1 MSNRNKTEKNIPPI
15 NKDKN
20 IKKYNSSR
28 NKNLI
33 GKISSLKKQKKQLSK
48 VILKG
53 KLFSLIN
60 KSNIMTEDQFNE
72 IKIKISLSQLEK
84 YKIAKKNLKKQFYYA
99 QQNPNILHPNK
110 NPSKFE
116 DDYINMRDLLKKFT
130 NKEQEEILSFPQFF
144 QLNSNEFLKEL
155 VEEKHKNLY
164 EIITNEEN
172 KEIELKNFRM
182 KQREELNSYKNN
194 YNKTHHNNRQS
205 ILKNKESEEGSL
217 SNNNKINKSNDHYSN
232 KSKKNKKIIFNI
244 KNKFLS
250 RNDNDKNNFLLNKEA
265 KTYDYNNNI
274 LLNKK
279 KFFFEGNIW
288 NKNKLTNLEMN
299 EKIREKYD
307 KLKKRKELMILDK
320 ERKIEEVKERNL
332 REQLKK
338 EKERQKIYQEK
349 KFIDYISNKL
359 KKNYTI
365 KEELMKKQQEQKEQ
379 KEKIDLIDK
388 DKISSILSLD
398 SERKSIF

>member
-48 VILKG
+48 VILKW
-53 KLFSLIN
+53 KWFSLIK
-60 KSNIMTEDQFNE
+60 KSNIITEDQFNE

-116 DDYINMRDLLKKFT
+116 DDYVNMRDLLKKFM

-164 EIITNEEN
+164 EIIINEEN

-182 KQREELNSYKNN
+182 KQREKLNSYKNN

-205 ILKNKESEEGSL
+205 ILKNKESEEVSL
-217 SNNNKINKSNDHYSN
+217 SNKVNKSNDYYSN
-232 KSKKNKKIIFNI
+232 KSKKKKL
-244 KNKFLS
+244 FL
-250 RNDNDKNNFLLNKEA
+250 
-265 KTYDYNNNI
+265 I
-274 LLNKK
+274 
-279 KFFFEGNIW
+279 
-288 NKNKLTNLEMN
+288 
-299 EKIREKYD
+299 
-307 KLKKRKELMILDK
+307 
-320 ERKIEEVKERNL
+320 
-332 REQLKK
+332 
-338 EKERQKIYQEK
+338 
-349 KFIDYISNKL
+349 
-359 KKNYTI
+359 
-365 KEELMKKQQEQKEQ
+365 
-379 KEKIDLIDK
+379 
-388 DKISSILSLD
+388 
-398 SERKSIF
+398 

>member
-182 KQREELNSYKNN
+182 KQREELNSDKNN

-217 SNNNKINKSNDHYSN
+217 SNNNRVNKSNDYYSN

-265 KTYDYNNNI
+265 KTYDYNNI
-274 LLNKK
+274 FQNKK

-320 ERKIEEVKERNL
+320 ERKIEEAKERNL
-332 REQLKK
+332 REQFKK